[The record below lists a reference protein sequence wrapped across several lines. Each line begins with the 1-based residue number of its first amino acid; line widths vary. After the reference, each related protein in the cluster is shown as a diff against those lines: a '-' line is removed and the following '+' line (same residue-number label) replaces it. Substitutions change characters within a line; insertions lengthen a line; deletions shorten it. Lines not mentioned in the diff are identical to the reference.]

1 MTMRELDVRGEI
13 CPYPMLRAV
22 EALKKLPASAGLA
35 VLTDHPPAL
44 STIPWEAAK
53 LGYEAT
59 IEPAGDAE
67 WCIALQR
74 AADPNAKPAD
84 LAARAIE
91 QVAALASAEE

>member
-1 MTMRELDVRGEI
+1 MRELDVRGEI

-22 EALKKLPASAGLA
+22 EALKKLAPNDGLS

-53 LGYEAT
+53 LGYEAF

-67 WCIALQR
+67 WRIALQR
-74 AADPNAKPAD
+74 AASPDMKPAD
-84 LAARAIE
+84 LAARAGA
-91 QVAALASAEE
+91 QLASLALTE